1 MAFAVGI
8 QSTAAYDASVRAP
21 VISPIMPEVAEA
33 DAGAALVA
41 APHPVAAEP
50 ASAPA
55 PAPAPEPVKGATL
68 DYKSEVAPMV
78 LKLVEMKGKPAA
90 QAVLD
95 EFGVVKASEIPA
107 ERWGELVDMIK
118 ERLV

>member
-1 MAFAVGI
+1 
-8 QSTAAYDASVRAP
+8 
-21 VISPIMPEVAEA
+21 
-33 DAGAALVA
+33 
-41 APHPVAAEP
+41 
-50 ASAPA
+50 
-55 PAPAPEPVKGATL
+55 
-68 DYKSEVAPMV
+68 MV